1 MKKYI
6 HMILTVFFVGLMTL
20 PSFASEMYLYDES
33 GLLAADELFSL
44 NTKAASIS
52 EEYGFGIYAIILNDY
67 QKFNTGN
74 VYTTAAELYH
84 ALDLGK
90 GENREGVLLMLS
102 MEDRDYATFFYGENV
117 EYAFDEYGQILLE
130 DQFLDDFSDNNWY
143 DGFAD
148 YLDTCDEFFEL
159 AANGKPVRESHGLT
173 YIAIIA
179 VSMIIAFIVTK
190 GMESNMKNVRIGGST
205 ISYAAEGGLQVTERG
220 DHFLYTTQSRRRIES
235 STRSGSGSRSG
246 SHSGGG
252 GSGRSG
258 KF

>member
-6 HMILTVFFVGLMTL
+6 FTILTVFLIGMMTI
-20 PSFASEMYLYDES
+20 PSFASEMYLYDEA
-33 GLLAADELFSL
+33 GLLAADELASL
-44 NTKAASIS
+44 NTKAASVS
-52 EEYGFGIYAIILNDY
+52 EEHGYGIYAMILNDY
-67 QKFNTGN
+67 QKYSTFD

-84 ALDLGK
+84 ALGLGK
-90 GENREGVLLMLS
+90 GEDREGVLLMLS
-102 MEDRDYATFFYGENV
+102 MEDRDYATFFYGANI

-143 DGFAD
+143 DGFSD
-148 YLDTCDEFFEL
+148 YIDTCDEFFEL
-159 AANGKPVRESHGLT
+159 AADGKPVRESHGMA
-173 YIAIIA
+173 YIVIIA